1 MYIHSKKLWY
11 ASYLVKFPNV
21 HTLPTLT
28 TKSLIGQNR
37 ISKKFDL
44 VHPGVPVM
52 LLPLVVVYVEH
63 TCKIVS
69 GNSDVVGL

>member
-1 MYIHSKKLWY
+1 MPPCLNNFLNFGLG
-11 ASYLVKFPNV
+11 YLVKS
-21 HTLPTLT
+21 LLT
-28 TKSLIGQNR
+28 IESLIGQSR